1 MVIMKAKNL
10 DTVQETY
17 VKVSLKFNF
26 EPRVICYNFM
36 LQLYLI
42 QNGKR
47 VKKRKTS
54 ISRSD
59 DPTNPTWNEPFTF
72 NLQSSYL
79 HNAAI
84 EVIKESYSK

>member
-1 MVIMKAKNL
+1 M
-10 DTVQETY
+10 
-17 VKVSLKFNF
+17 
-26 EPRVICYNFM
+26 
-36 LQLYLI
+36 I

-54 ISRSD
+54 ISKSED
-59 DPTNPTWNEPFTF
+59 AANPTWNEPFTF

-84 EVIKESYSK
+84 EVNKDHKWVIVPHGNGLHGLNKYLNRLHNYTLARAKN